1 MNTTTTTRPDPLD
14 WRTVRIAVKQ
24 HLPTMNRYVG
34 ARRLVADA
42 LGVHPETLDIPLTG
56 E

>member
-1 MNTTTTTRPDPLD
+1 MTTTATQLDPLD
-14 WRTVRIAVKQ
+14 WRTVKTAVEQ
-24 HLPTMNRYVG
+24 HLPTMSRYHG
-34 ARRLVADA
+34 ARRLLADA